1 MGKLLL
7 FLGIVLGI
15 AGTVG
20 MVLGFTGQFSQLG
33 QMITSAVQTPDAAE
47 YCQPG
52 EQIQESGGA
61 ASYSPDM
68 GWGRTVIYYCVDA
81 QGNRRDI
88 TSAVMDNLFG
98 SMGGVLG
105 SVFNGVGSLL
115 LSGGLC
121 SLGALLG
128 IIGLVMVLARRRRTV
143 DGQFAVPMGGAPAGG
158 VGVDPLGQSEQTA
171 EARLRKLE
179 QLYAAGTIS
188 AEEYERLRRQI
199 LQSL

>member
-7 FLGIVLGI
+7 FLGVVLGI

-20 MVLGFTGQFSQLG
+20 MVLGFTGQFSQIG

-52 EQIQESGGA
+52 EQIQESSGA
-61 ASYSPDM
+61 SSYSPDM

-88 TSAVMDNLFG
+88 TSAVTDNLFG

-128 IIGLVMVLARRRRTV
+128 IIGLVMVLARGRR
-143 DGQFAVPMGGAPAGG
+143 GATQAAIE
-158 VGVDPLGQSEQTA
+158 VGFDSPGQSEQTA

>member
-52 EQIQESGGA
+52 EQIQESSGA
-61 ASYSPDM
+61 SSYSPDM

-81 QGNRRDI
+81 EGNRRDV
-88 TSAVMDNLFG
+88 TSAVTDNLFG

-128 IIGLVMVLARRRRTV
+128 IIGLVMVLARGRRGAT
-143 DGQFAVPMGGAPAGG
+143 QAAVPVGG
-158 VGVDPLGQSEQTA
+158 VSTGEVGLDSPGPSGQTA